1 MGFKEKLTFGLIVGR
16 RNIFN
21 AKLAEEARKVLLK
34 KMDQGGYDYV
44 ILPSEET
51 PSGNIETYQDA
62 KKCAALFSKNHDK
75 IDGVI
80 VVLADFGDELGVVN
94 TLSQA
99 KLNVPV
105 LIQACD
111 DDNDKVDVHSR
122 RDAFCGKLSVCNN
135 LYQYGI
141 PFTDTTYHTYPLD
154 STMFEQDV
162 KKFAGICRVVRGI
175 RGARIGQIGTR
186 PQAFQTMR
194 ASEKILQANDITV
207 ITVDLSEIFAAA
219 VKVDDNAKALK
230 EKIEAIQAYGKLAA
244 NVIPEKVK
252 KQAKFGVAV
261 ESWIAE
267 NEIDAAGIQCWDS
280 VEKNYGC
287 AACLTMSM
295 LGEKLIP
302 CACET
307 DLTGVVSMYA
317 LMLASEKPSA
327 LLDWNNNFGEDRNMC
342 VCTHCS
348 NFPQAFFQSDVEIG
362 SLDVL
367 GTVLGQEDT
376 FGAVKGKVAPGPLTY
391 FRTSTDDPKGII
403 KCYLGEGEI
412 TNDPYGMDGGIAV
425 TKIANLQK
433 LMKYLCKNGFEHHV
447 AMCRGHVANIV
458 EEAITTYMGWD
469 LYRHASSLKTDN
481 S

>member
-1 MGFKEKLTFGLIVGR
+1 MYLEKLTFGLIVAA

-21 AKLAEEARKVLLK
+21 AELSKEARKVLLE
-34 KMDQGGYDYV
+34 KMDEWGYDYV

-51 PSGNIETYQDA
+51 PTGLIETYQDA
-62 KKCAALFSKNHDK
+62 KKCAALFSKNRDK

-80 VVLADFGDELGVVN
+80 VVLPNFGDELGVVN
-94 TLSQA
+94 TLNLA

-111 DDNDKVDVHSR
+111 DDNDKVDVYSR

-141 PFTDTTYHTYPLD
+141 PFTDTAYHTYPLD
-154 STMFEQDV
+154 SKMFEQDV
-162 KKFAGICRVVRGI
+162 KKFAGICRVVGGI
-175 RGARIGQIGTR
+175 KGARIGQIGTR

-194 ASEKILQANDITV
+194 ASEKIFQANDITV
-207 ITVDLSEIFAAA
+207 IPVDHSEIFAAA
-219 VKVDDNAKALK
+219 LKVDDNAKELK
-230 EKIEAIQAYGKLAA
+230 AKLEAIKAYGKFAS
-244 NVIPEKVK
+244 NVIPENVK
-252 KQAKFGVAV
+252 KQAKFGIAV
-261 ESWIAE
+261 ENWITE

-280 VEKNYGC
+280 IEKNYGC

-317 LMLASEKPSA
+317 LMLASGTPAA
-327 LLDWNNNFGEDRNMC
+327 LLDWNNNFGDDRNMC

-348 NFPQAFFQSDVEIG
+348 NYPKGFFQSKVEIG
-362 SLDVL
+362 SLDIL
-367 GTVLGQEDT
+367 GTVLGSEDT

-391 FRTSTDDPKGII
+391 FRISTDDPKGII
-403 KCYLGEGEI
+403 KSYLGEGEI
-412 TNDPYGMDGGIAV
+412 TGDPYGMDGGIAV
-425 TKIANLQK
+425 TRIPNLQK

-447 AMCRGHVANIV
+447 GMGRGHLADII
-458 EEAITTYMGWD
+458 EEAVSTYLGWD
-469 LYRHASSLKTDN
+469 LYRHE
-481 S
+481 